1 MTVSKKGGSHLLGVE
16 MKLFLKLLFLGSIL
30 MAGCHSDVYTK
41 QLAIENLKD
50 KASIPIVSGYL
61 DLRYTENTGIAFSF
75 FESADEGIRKPLL
88 VGMQSISTLF
98 LIGIL
103 IAFRKRSA
111 LNLFPFI
118 LILAGAIGNLFD
130 RIRYGYVVDFIHFHL
145 EEWFSWPVFNLADV
159 WVSVGIG
166 IILLQI
172 LFNRDPFSQ
181 ANESAKPA

>member
-1 MTVSKKGGSHLLGVE
+1 
-16 MKLFLKLLFLGSIL
+16 MKLFLKLIFLGSIL

-41 QLAIENLKD
+41 QLAVENLKD
-50 KASIPIVSGYL
+50 QTYIPLVSGYL

-75 FESADEGIRKPLL
+75 FESLSEDIRKPLL

-103 IAFRKRSA
+103 IAFRKRST
-111 LNLFPFI
+111 LTLFPFI

-130 RIRYGYVVDFIHFHL
+130 RIQYGYVVDFIHFHL

-159 WVSVGIG
+159 WISVGMG

-172 LFNRDPFSQ
+172 ILNRDPFSLVK
-181 ANESAKPA
+181 ANTEPA